1 MLGTRGDAQSARM
14 TLVGANRERLP
25 IAVNPC
31 LHSRN
36 QRQRTLVLVSE
47 FVHFENIVG
56 TSLDAIFFGLA
67 SHAIDHRREDPRV
80 LLAVGFR

>member
-1 MLGTRGDAQSARM
+1 MAFVA
-14 TLVGANRERLP
+14 ANRERLP

-36 QRQRTLVLVSE
+36 QRQRPLVLVSE

-56 TSLDAIFFGLA
+56 ARLDAIFFGLA
-67 SHAIDHRREDPRV
+67 SRAIDHWREDARV
-80 LLAVGFR
+80 LLALGFR